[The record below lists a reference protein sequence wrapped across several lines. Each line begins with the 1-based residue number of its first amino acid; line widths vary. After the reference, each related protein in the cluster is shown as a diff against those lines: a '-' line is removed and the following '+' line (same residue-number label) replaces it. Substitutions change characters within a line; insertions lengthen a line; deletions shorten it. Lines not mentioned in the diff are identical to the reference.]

1 MDVVFRLRGRMVLF
15 VIILSAA
22 TAAAGNARE
31 GNARDRPRARDLG
44 IVIGT
49 SQTGSLN
56 SITDVPGVKAGHVS
70 LIRGEDIRTGVTA
83 ILPHGGNI
91 FREKVPGALFVGNA
105 FGKLAGA
112 TQVEELGTIET
123 PILLCGTLNVPRVAD
138 ALISYMLSLP
148 GMENVRSINPVVGE
162 TNDGGL
168 NDIRGRHVGE
178 QDVFEAINS
187 ASTGPVA
194 EGSVGAGV
202 GTRALGFKGGIGTS
216 SRVVEVRDVGTF
228 TVGVLV
234 QTNFGGSLRVNGAP
248 VGREIIRRLR
258 EREPDFQ
265 PDETGDEG
273 SCMIVVATDAPLEA
287 RNLKRLAAR
296 ALGGMARSGANFS
309 SGSGDYVLAF
319 SSAESVRINGR
330 DRLRQG
336 PYLGNDTVSGLFR
349 AVMDATEEA
358 ILNSLLRATTVTG
371 RGGATSR
378 AIPIDLFTEI
388 CRDYKVI
395 TPEP

>member
-1 MDVVFRLRGRMVLF
+1 MGKKR
-15 VIILSAA
+15 
-22 TAAAGNARE
+22 
-31 GNARDRPRARDLG
+31 
-44 IVIGT
+44 IVKQG
-49 SQTGSLN
+49 G
-56 SITDVPGVKAGHVS
+56 
-70 LIRGEDIRTGVTA
+70 TGVDQGLKSRA
-83 ILPHGGNI
+83 LS
-91 FREKVPGALFVGNA
+91 KVPKKRIVS
-105 FGKLAGA
+105 
-112 TQVEELGTIET
+112 
-123 PILLCGTLNVPRVAD
+123 GTLYVESTYNNTRVSIAD
-138 ALISYMLSLP
+138 K
-148 GMENVRSINPVVGE
+148 
-162 TNDGGL
+162 DGNTLAWSSSG
-168 NDIRGRHVGE
+168 
-178 QDVFEAINS
+178 
-187 ASTGPVA
+187 
-194 EGSVGAGV
+194 
-202 GTRALGFKGGIGTS
+202 ALGFKGGIGTS

-265 PDETGDEG
+265 PDETGYEG

-309 SGSGDYVLAF
+309 GGSGDYVLAF
-319 SSAESVRINGR
+319 SSAESVRIDGR

-336 PYLGNDTVSGLFR
+336 PYLGNDAVSGLFR